1 MSRLLHG
8 VRFSCSRRLAC
19 WIAAIACGWT
29 ALPSHATDWPQFRGT
44 GGQGVSAGATAPTK
58 WSPEQGI
65 AWKTELP
72 GPGASSPVLFG
83 NRIYLTCYSGYGER
97 GGDIETLKR
106 HLVCL
111 NRADGTIVW
120 SKELPVKQ
128 PEQERIR
135 EGHGYATNTP
145 AVDAD
150 RVYVFAGKS
159 GMFAFDHS
167 GKQLWQANCGE
178 KVNGWGSAASPVLHG
193 KLVIVNASVESES
206 IFALD
211 RATGK
216 TAWRADGIKE
226 SWNTPILAA
235 NPAGK
240 TELVV
245 AVMQKV
251 LGYDPDSGKL
261 LWSCKTDI
269 NWYMAPS
276 LVTHEGVAYCVGGR
290 TGGAL
295 AVRLGG
301 SGDVTATH
309 RVWTGNKG
317 SNVTSPVFH
326 AGHLF
331 WMHENQGIAYCAE
344 AATGKIVY
352 EQRIDRAGQIYAS
365 PVLAAGN
372 VYYMNRNGRTYVVP
386 AKPQYALLE
395 TNELEPRGVFN
406 ASPAVA
412 DGKLYVRSDKYLY
425 CVGDK

>member
-1 MSRLLHG
+1 MSRPHG
-8 VRFSCSRRLAC
+8 RLGQHTAPFSAYG
-19 WIAAIACGWT
+19 IAAVAIALMPVLSS
-29 ALPSHATDWPQFRGT
+29 AADWPQFRGV
-44 GGQGVSAGATAPTK
+44 GGQGVSAGAGVPTK
-58 WSPEQGI
+58 WGPDQGI
-65 AWKTELP
+65 AWKTKLP
-72 GPGASSPVLFG
+72 EPGASSPVLLSD
-83 NRIYLTCYSGYGER
+83 RIYLTCYSGYGDR
-97 GGDIETLKR
+97 GDIESLKR

-111 NRADGTIVW
+111 NRADGSIRW
-120 SKELPVKQ
+120 QQEIPVKQ

-145 AVDAD
+145 AVDAE

-193 KLVIVNASVESES
+193 TLVIVNASVESES
-206 IFALD
+206 MFALD
-211 RATGK
+211 AATGK
-216 TAWRADGIKE
+216 TVWRVDGIKE

-251 LGYDPDSGKL
+251 LGYDPDTGKP

-276 LVTHEGVAYCVGGR
+276 MVAHAGVVYCIGGR

-295 AVRLGG
+295 AVKLGG
-301 SGDVTATH
+301 SGDVTTSH
-309 RVWTGNKG
+309 RVWTGAKG

-326 AGHLF
+326 GGHLY
-331 WMHENQGIAYCAE
+331 WMHENQGVAYCAE

-352 EQRIDRAGQIYAS
+352 EEKIDRAGQVYAS
-365 PVLAAGN
+365 PILAGGN
-372 VYYMNRNGRTYVVP
+372 IYYMTRNGRTYVVP
-386 AKPQYALLE
+386 AKPQFALLE
-395 TNELEPRGVFN
+395 TNELEPRGIFN
-406 ASPAVA
+406 ASPAAA
-412 DGKLYVRSDKYLY
+412 DGRLYVRSDKYLY
-425 CVGDK
+425 CVGGR